1 MNTGCLSICHG
12 KNELQAEA
20 LSLLWTRMHGAAWE
34 VGWRNVLNE
43 MTWEQQEQGEMEMR
57 AEMLLRQTTE
67 IASELPAYVSN
78 SWLVKEL

>member
-1 MNTGCLSICHG
+1 MAKTSSKQGHYCSSGQGCTELPG
-12 KNELQAEA
+12 K
-20 LSLLWTRMHGAAWE
+20 WAA
-34 VGWRNVLNE
+34 RNVLNE

-78 SWLVKEL
+78 SWLVKEF